1 MVKRNDIKD
10 SGAGMAQPLNTSGSN
25 GVAVQANT
33 EEPSSSQ
40 ISPTNTYPVHF
51 FAAHT
56 QHVNELHHTDN
67 ADLADEAEIAA
78 GEGSKVITTLT
89 KYSLQSG
96 APIKPFNPAKSG
108 GQ

>member
-1 MVKRNDIKD
+1 MVKRNEVKD
-10 SGAGMAQPLNTSGSN
+10 KDASMAHPQNTSGPN

-40 ISPTNTYPVHF
+40 VSPTNAYPVHF

-56 QHVNELHHTDN
+56 QHLNELHHTDN

-78 GEGSKVITTLT
+78 GEGSKMITTLT

-96 APIKPFNPAKSG
+96 APIKPFNVVKSG
-108 GQ
+108 Q